1 MTSGC
6 QSQGFH
12 VELINEQ
19 PESYVNI
26 TEDRMRKFPYL
37 KEAIQ
42 NHDTFV
48 KAPAYSLDEVRGFLT
63 LHDTEYI
70 NYNNSYYRVRLWC
83 ED

>member
-12 VELINEQ
+12 LEIIDEE

-26 TEDRMRKFPYL
+26 SEDRMHKFPHL

-42 NHDTFV
+42 NHNTFV

-63 LHDTEYI
+63 LHDTNYI
-70 NYNNSYYRVRLWC
+70 YYNNTYYKVRIWSA
-83 ED
+83 D